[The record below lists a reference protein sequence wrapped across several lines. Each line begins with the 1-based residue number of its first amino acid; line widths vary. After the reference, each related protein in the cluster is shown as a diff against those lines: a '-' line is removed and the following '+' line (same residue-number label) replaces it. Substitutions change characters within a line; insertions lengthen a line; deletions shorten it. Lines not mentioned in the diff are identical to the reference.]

1 MGGGAGPLRV
11 MATTAMSGPRVLL
24 RQLRETMAEP
34 LASQDRLDK
43 IVSLIATNMHT
54 DVCSFYVLRDD
65 NALELFATYGLK
77 RESVHMTT
85 LRLGEGLVGLIAA
98 QAEPLAL
105 EDAPAHPAFAYRP
118 ETGEDPFS
126 AFLGVPVLRA
136 GLTLGVL
143 VVQNK
148 DRRVYGEDETEA
160 LLTTATILAEMI
172 ATSEFNTI
180 IKPGQEV
187 DLRRPRTLQGQSFTE
202 GIALGKVVL
211 HDPRVVVTNFIAE
224 DTEQEA
230 HRLEAALAT
239 MRVSIDDM
247 LSHGD
252 MGAGTEHRD
261 ILETYRMFA
270 NDRGWVDRLGEAI
283 AQGLTAEAAVERVQN
298 DTRAR
303 MLRSTDPYI
312 RDRLHDFDDLANRLL
327 RVLTGDGTA
336 PTQRELPENAIL
348 VARNMGPAELLEYD
362 RTRLR
367 AIVLEEG
374 GSTAHVAIVAR
385 SLGMVAV
392 GQAQNIVSISENGD
406 DIIVDGPAGIVHLR
420 PTRDLEQTYVDKVRI
435 TAKRRAHY
443 LALKDKPSVTRDG
456 IAITLL
462 HNSGLVADLR
472 MLQDTGAEG
481 VGLFR
486 TELQFMIA
494 SRLPKVQE
502 QIALYRE
509 AIRLSEGKP
518 IVFRLLDVGG
528 DKVIPYL
535 RAAAEENPAMGFRS
549 LRLALD
555 RPGLLRTQVRALLTA
570 ADGGP
575 MKILVP
581 MVTETWEFV
590 ETKRV
595 IRLELERLIRSGAK
609 PPSSLEIG
617 AMIEVPSL
625 LFELDH
631 VLPECDFVSIGSND
645 LIMFLNAADRANNR
659 VSKTYDPIALPRLRA
674 LRHIVDMAGRYGVP
688 ITMCGELAG
697 RTVEALA
704 LLSIGM
710 TRLSMSP
717 PAIGPIK
724 EMVMGMDLKPIR
736 AAVAAALGE
745 GQHGVGIRELLVD
758 LAMQQGL
765 VL

>member
-1 MGGGAGPLRV
+1 
-11 MATTAMSGPRVLL
+11 MATAIGGPRVLL
-24 RQLRETMAEP
+24 RQLRETMAEQ

-43 IVSLIATNMHT
+43 IVNLIATNMHT

-98 QAEPLAL
+98 QAEPLTL
-105 EDAPAHPAFAYRP
+105 EDAPSHPAFAYRP
-118 ETGEDPFS
+118 ETGEDPFF

-136 GLTLGVL
+136 GQTLGVL
-143 VVQNK
+143 VVQNRE
-148 DRRVYGEDETEA
+148 RRAYGEDETEA

-172 ATSEFNTI
+172 ATSEFDTL

-187 DLRRPRTLQGQSFTE
+187 DLRRPRTFQGQSFTE

-224 DTEQEA
+224 DTEQES

-270 NDRGWVDRLGEAI
+270 NDRGWVDRLEEAI
-283 AQGLTAEAAVERVQN
+283 ANGLTAEAAVERVQN

-362 RTRLR
+362 RSRLR

-385 SLGMVAV
+385 SLGVVAV
-392 GQAQNIVSISENGD
+392 GQAQDIVSIAENGD

-420 PTRDLEQTYVDKVRI
+420 PTRDLEQNYIDKVRLG
-435 TAKRRAHY
+435 AKRRAHY
-443 LALKDKPSVTRDG
+443 LEFKDKPSITKDGVT
-456 IAITLL
+456 ITLL
-462 HNSGLVADLR
+462 HN
-472 MLQDTGAEG
+472 
-481 VGLFR
+481 
-486 TELQFMIA
+486 
-494 SRLPKVQE
+494 
-502 QIALYRE
+502 
-509 AIRLSEGKP
+509 
-518 IVFRLLDVGG
+518 
-528 DKVIPYL
+528 
-535 RAAAEENPAMGFRS
+535 
-549 LRLALD
+549 
-555 RPGLLRTQVRALLTA
+555 
-570 ADGGP
+570 
-575 MKILVP
+575 
-581 MVTETWEFV
+581 
-590 ETKRV
+590 
-595 IRLELERLIRSGAK
+595 
-609 PPSSLEIG
+609 
-617 AMIEVPSL
+617 
-625 LFELDH
+625 
-631 VLPECDFVSIGSND
+631 
-645 LIMFLNAADRANNR
+645 
-659 VSKTYDPIALPRLRA
+659 
-674 LRHIVDMAGRYGVP
+674 
-688 ITMCGELAG
+688 
-697 RTVEALA
+697 
-704 LLSIGM
+704 
-710 TRLSMSP
+710 
-717 PAIGPIK
+717 
-724 EMVMGMDLKPIR
+724 
-736 AAVAAALGE
+736 
-745 GQHGVGIRELLVD
+745 
-758 LAMQQGL
+758 
-765 VL
+765 